1 MPGKSRHVVVTG
13 ASSGI
18 GLAITR
24 HLAAEG
30 WRVTGMARRAV
41 PVDGVAS
48 VQVDL
53 TDIPAA
59 LSAIDAMGRVDA
71 FVHAAGFLRSGD
83 LGALNPDVLA
93 AMWQLHVAVPEAL
106 VNRIAPAMQAGGR
119 IVLIGSRT
127 STGQAGKS
135 QYAATKAAM
144 VGMARSW
151 AMELAGRGITVN
163 VVADAHRSIAW
174 HGPPQA
180 AADWAVGKA
189 RGSGRIG
196 RLSAFP
202 ACIFHHRP
210 ADQHLRRRIAL
221 GRDHG
226 AGRQSKE
233 YRAIGGQGL
242 RRAAHF
248 RHHLA

>member
-1 MPGKSRHVVVTG
+1 MRVAMSAERHALVTG

-18 GLAITR
+18 GLAIAR
-24 HLAAEG
+24 HLLAKG

-41 PVDGVAS
+41 PDLHS

-53 TDIPAA
+53 TDIPAGLAA
-59 LSAIDAMGRVDA
+59 LDAIGPVDA

-83 LGALNPDVLA
+83 LGTLDPADLA

-106 VNRIAPAMQAGGR
+106 VNRIAPRMLPGGR

-151 AMELAGRGITVN
+151 AIELAPRGITVN
-163 VVADAHRSIAW
+163 VVAPGATDTPMLTDPSRGTAKPKR
-174 HGPPQA
+174 PP
-180 AADWAVGKA
+180 
-189 RGSGRIG
+189 IG
-196 RLSAFP
+196 RLVKPEEVAGLAAYLLSPLA
-202 ACIFHHRP
+202 ASITGQQINIC
-210 ADQHLRRRIAL
+210 
-221 GRDHG
+221 GG
-226 AGRQSKE
+226 AS
-233 YRAIGGQGL
+233 L
-242 RRAAHF
+242 
-248 RHHLA
+248 